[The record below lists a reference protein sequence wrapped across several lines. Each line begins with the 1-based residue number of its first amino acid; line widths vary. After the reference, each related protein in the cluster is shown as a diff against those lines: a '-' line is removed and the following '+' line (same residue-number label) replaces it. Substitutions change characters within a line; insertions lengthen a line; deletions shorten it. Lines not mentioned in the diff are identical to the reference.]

1 MFLRRGTR
9 PALISPRYAVVWMLA
24 LLILTIAVTGCNIE
38 FNPKPIPQPFPGTGP
53 LPTSGFEHAFEPALW
68 NDGGLIQNSTNC
80 YAYMLNRPWGFPA
93 GHKLQPG
100 ELHGNPL
107 SSASDVNAF
116 RIIELVRQDAIFEGF
131 IFEDAP
137 PDQACPAG
145 TYKVALVVDPG
156 VDYHWYRQ
164 NPDGTWSG
172 KGGHGAATDLD
183 ASGNVITDPRTAD
196 RNYGFINYYEFG
208 GFFCVDAFA
217 GP

>member
-1 MFLRRGTR
+1 MRSRVGLR
-9 PALISPRYAVVWMLA
+9 PAPASRWPLV
-24 LLILTIAVTGCNIE
+24 LILIASAVLPVAVTGCNID
-38 FNPKPIPQPFPGTGP
+38 FNPQPIPQPFPGQGP
-53 LPTSGFEHAFEPALW
+53 LPTSGFEHIYDPALW
-68 NDGGLIQNSTNC
+68 NDAGTVQLTTNC
-80 YAYMLNRPWGFPA
+80 YAYILNRPYGFPP

-107 SSASDVNAF
+107 RPGPDVNAF
-116 RIIELVRQDAIFEGF
+116 HIIDLTRQDALFEGF

-137 PDQACPAG
+137 PDQPCDAG

-172 KGGHGAATDLD
+172 KSGHTAVTDLD

-196 RNYGFINYYEFG
+196 RNYGFLNYSEFG